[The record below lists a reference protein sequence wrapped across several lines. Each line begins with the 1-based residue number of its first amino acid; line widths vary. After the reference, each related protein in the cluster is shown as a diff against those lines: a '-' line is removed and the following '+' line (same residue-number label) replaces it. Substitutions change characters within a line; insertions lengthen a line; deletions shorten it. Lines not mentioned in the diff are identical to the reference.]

1 MKFILSF
8 FELEKHGST
17 VKTEILAGL
26 TTFFTISYIIIVNPK
41 VLAVAG
47 IPEAPTMVATIL
59 VAFIGTFLTGVYAK
73 RPFAIAP
80 YMGMNAF
87 IAFTVVKIMGHSWQT
102 AIGAILISGIILI
115 FATIT
120 GFRGWLSKSIPQSLK
135 IACTVGI
142 GFFLT
147 FIGLVKSGII
157 IGAENPP
164 VRIGHFNEP
173 EILMAILGFL
183 VMALL
188 MMKKV
193 KGAILLGI
201 LSITFIGF
209 ISGLADLPAQWV
221 SLPPDISPIFWQFDL
236 IGALQWSFASVILTI
251 VVMDIVDTIGT
262 LMALSM
268 VGKFLNE
275 KGELPEVEKPM
286 LSDAIATTAAG
297 LLGTTT
303 AGTYI
308 DSATGIEAG
317 GKTGLTAVVTSIMFL
332 LTLFLSPF
340 IAAIP
345 AYAYSPALMVVG
357 LLMIGM
363 VSQLDFSDLSEA
375 VPVFVTIVLMAFS
388 YNIGI
393 GMTGGFIVYIIFKL
407 AARKSSDISLGM
419 WVLGIISLILFIIYP
434 Y

>member
-1 MKFILSF
+1 MKFLLSF
-8 FELEKHGST
+8 FEIEKHGSS
-17 VKTEILAGL
+17 VKTEILAGI

-47 IPEAPTMVATIL
+47 IPEEPTMVATIL
-59 VAFIGTFLTGVYAK
+59 VAFLGTFLMGVYAK

-87 IAFTVVKIMGHSWQT
+87 IAYTVVKIMGHSWQT
-102 AIGAILISGIILI
+102 AIGAILISGVILIIL
-115 FATIT
+115 TVT
-120 GFRGWLSKSIPQSLK
+120 GLRGWLAKSIPTSLK
-135 IACTVGI
+135 LACTVGI

-147 FIGLVKSGII
+147 FIGLIKSGII
-157 IGAENPP
+157 LSAGGPP
-164 VRIGHFNEP
+164 VRIGQLNHP
-173 EILMAILGFL
+173 EVYLAILGFI
-183 VMALL
+183 VIALL

-201 LSITFIGF
+201 LVITIIGF
-209 ISGLADLPAQWV
+209 VTGLEDLPKKWV
-221 SLPPDISPIFWQFDL
+221 SMPPDISPIVWQFDL
-236 IGALQWSFASVILTI
+236 IGALQWSFASIILTI

-268 VGKFLNE
+268 VGKLLDE
-275 KGELPEVEKPM
+275 KGELPQVEKPM
-286 LSDAIATTAAG
+286 LSDAIATTVAG
-297 LLGTTT
+297 MLGTTT
-303 AGTYI
+303 AGAYI

-317 GKTGLTAVVTSIMFL
+317 GRTGLTAVVTAVLFL
-332 LTLFLSPF
+332 LTLFISPF
-340 IAAIP
+340 VAAIP

-363 VSQLDFSDLSEA
+363 VTHLDFTDFSEA
-375 VPVFVTIVLMAFS
+375 VPVFTTIVLMAFS

-407 AARKSSDISLGM
+407 AAKRSSEISAGM
-419 WVLGIISLILFIIYP
+419 WALGIISLILFIIYP

>member
-1 MKFILSF
+1 
-8 FELEKHGST
+8 
-17 VKTEILAGL
+17 
-26 TTFFTISYIIIVNPK
+26 
-41 VLAVAG
+41 
-47 IPEAPTMVATIL
+47 
-59 VAFIGTFLTGVYAK
+59 
-73 RPFAIAP
+73 
-80 YMGMNAF
+80 
-87 IAFTVVKIMGHSWQT
+87 
-102 AIGAILISGIILI
+102 
-115 FATIT
+115 
-120 GFRGWLSKSIPQSLK
+120 
-135 IACTVGI
+135 
-142 GFFLT
+142 
-147 FIGLVKSGII
+147 
-157 IGAENPP
+157 
-164 VRIGHFNEP
+164 
-173 EILMAILGFL
+173 
-183 VMALL
+183 L

-209 ISGLADLPAQWV
+209 VSGLEELPAEWV

-236 IGALQWSFASVILTI
+236 VGALQWSFASVILTI

-286 LSDAIATTAAG
+286 LSDAIATTVAG

-340 IAAIP
+340 ISSIP
-345 AYAYSPALMVVG
+345 AYAYAPALMVVG
-357 LLMIGM
+357 LIMIGM
-363 VSQLDFSDLSEA
+363 FTHLDFTDSSEA

-388 YNIGI
+388 YIIGI

>member
-1 MKFILSF
+1 MKFISSF

-17 VKTEILAGL
+17 IKTEILAGL

-59 VAFIGTFLTGVYAK
+59 VAFTGTFLTGVYAK

-142 GFFLT
+142 GLFLT
-147 FIGLVKSGII
+147 FIGLIKSGII

-164 VRIGHFNEP
+164 VRIGHFNDP
-173 EILMAILGFL
+173 EVLMAILGFI

-188 MMKKV
+188 MMKQV

-209 ISGLADLPAQWV
+209 VSGLEELPAQWV

-286 LSDAIATTAAG
+286 LSDAIATTVAG

-332 LTLFLSPF
+332 FTLFLAPF
-340 IAAIP
+340 ISAIP
-345 AYAYSPALMVVG
+345 AYAYAPALMVVG
-357 LLMIGM
+357 LLMMGM
-363 VSQLDFSDLSEA
+363 VTRLDFTDLSEA

-407 AARKSSDISLGM
+407 AVKRSSEISVGM

>member
-1 MKFILSF
+1 MKFISSF
-8 FELEKHGST
+8 FELEKHGSSI
-17 VKTEILAGL
+17 KTEILAGL

-59 VAFIGTFLTGVYAK
+59 VAFVGTFLTGVYAK

-87 IAFTVVKIMGHSWQT
+87 IAFTVVQIMGHTWQT

-115 FATIT
+115 VATIT

-142 GFFLT
+142 GLFLT

-173 EILMAILGFL
+173 EVLMAILGFI

-209 ISGLADLPAQWV
+209 VSGLEELPAEWV

-236 IGALQWSFASVILTI
+236 VGALQWSFASVILTI

-286 LSDAIATTAAG
+286 LSDAIATTVAG

-332 LTLFLSPF
+332 QFR
-340 IAAIP
+340 
-345 AYAYSPALMVVG
+345 LMHMHLHLWWLVC
-357 LLMIGM
+357 L
-363 VSQLDFSDLSEA
+363 
-375 VPVFVTIVLMAFS
+375 
-388 YNIGI
+388 
-393 GMTGGFIVYIIFKL
+393 
-407 AARKSSDISLGM
+407 
-419 WVLGIISLILFIIYP
+419 
-434 Y
+434 